1 MTKFLWPIV
10 PQTSQYSVHFV

>member
-10 PQTSQYSVHFV
+10 PQMSQYSVHFV